1 MLLYVKV
8 KPNQRIDRVE
18 WVSGEWVVRLA
29 APAIDGKANE
39 QLVRYLAEV
48 LKLPKSAILLKKGHT
63 ARVKCLEVPL
73 ESEAVTRLLEG
84 VAGDSKPGIHT
95 KL

>member
-29 APAIDGKANE
+29 APAIDGKAYE

-48 LKLPKSAILLKKGHT
+48 LKLSKSAI
-63 ARVKCLEVPL
+63 
-73 ESEAVTRLLEG
+73 
-84 VAGDSKPGIHT
+84 
-95 KL
+95 

>member
-1 MLLYVKV
+1 MLLYLKV

-29 APAIDGKANE
+29 APAIDGKAND

-63 ARVKCLEVPL
+63 ARITCLEIPL
-73 ESEAVTRLLEG
+73 EPEEVRRKLEAVA
-84 VAGDSKPGIHT
+84 AGA
-95 KL
+95 